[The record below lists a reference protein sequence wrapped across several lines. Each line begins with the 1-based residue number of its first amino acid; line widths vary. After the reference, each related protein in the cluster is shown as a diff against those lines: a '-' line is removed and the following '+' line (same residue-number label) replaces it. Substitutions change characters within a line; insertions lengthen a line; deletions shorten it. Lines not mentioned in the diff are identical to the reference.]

1 MKTWLLSFT
10 LVAALGCD
18 DSAMQNN
25 KSSGSGARAGKS
37 TASAPANKPDA
48 PATAKPDSQ
57 KTALDVAIGSPDH
70 TTLVAAVK
78 AADLVEV
85 VGSPGGVYT
94 IFAPTNAAFDKL
106 PAGTVDKLLKPE
118 NKADLQKIVRHHAGV
133 PIKQMKDM
141 KDGETFPMSDGTK
154 VTFHVTDGKVMVDNA
169 NIVASVPATNGMV
182 YVVDAVLLPPEK
194 PAEK

>member
-1 MKTWLLSFT
+1 MKRHLLIVALLT
-10 LVAALGCD
+10 VAACD
-18 DSAMQNN
+18 EGAMQN
-25 KSSGSGARAGKS
+25 KTTGSGRS
-37 TASAPANKPDA
+37 TAAKATVGASADKKPDA

-106 PAGTVDKLLKPE
+106 PAGTVDNLMKPE
-118 NKADLQKIVRHHAGV
+118 NKADLRKIVQHHAGV
-133 PIKQMKDM
+133 PIVQQKDM
-141 KDGETFPMSDGTK
+141 KEGATMSMSDGTK
-154 VTFHVTDGKVMVDNA
+154 VTFHEKDGKYMVDNA
-169 NIVASVPATNGMV
+169 NIVAAIQATNGMV
-182 YVVDAVLLPPEK
+182 YVVDAVLLPPAK
-194 PAEK
+194 